1 MSSSRPKEVTLDAV
15 FLLEEVLVLHDLVI
29 DLPGRC
35 CPRHAV
41 GGCPADRQRSVIGV
55 VILDLEEGLGD
66 DHLHGGR
73 VLLCPSPVD
82 EERRRDVQMKQ
93 VLQQFIINSRIVG
106 AAARIESQGRR
117 EHPSVRASRTAE
129 TSRPNSP
136 GRASAYSAVISSLV
150 GGESVSGSSPAAPS
164 EGGAVVEPEGA
175 VVPEPELA
183 GSAAPPDDREE
194 LPEAIALTAPVANS
208 PRRLRRPTIL
218 PAAKG
223 TLDVSPW

>member
-1 MSSSRPKEVTLDAV
+1 
-15 FLLEEVLVLHDLVI
+15 
-29 DLPGRC
+29 
-35 CPRHAV
+35 
-41 GGCPADRQRSVIGV
+41 
-55 VILDLEEGLGD
+55 
-66 DHLHGGR
+66 
-73 VLLCPSPVD
+73 
-82 EERRRDVQMKQ
+82 MKQ
-93 VLQQFIINSRIVG
+93 VLQQFIINSGIVG

-117 EHPSVRASRTAE
+117 EHPSGRASRTPE

-208 PRRLRRPTIL
+208 PRRLRRPTDPSRGEEEPSTSLHGERDDAMSELKMFIEEEG
-218 PAAKG
+218 AALWPVEASEG
-223 TLDVSPW
+223 QPSS